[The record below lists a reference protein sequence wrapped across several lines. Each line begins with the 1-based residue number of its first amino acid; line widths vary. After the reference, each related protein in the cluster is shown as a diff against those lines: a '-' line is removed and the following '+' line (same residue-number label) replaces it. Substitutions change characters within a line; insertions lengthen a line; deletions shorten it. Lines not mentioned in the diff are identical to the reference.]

1 MVEPGLE
8 ACVFEFR
15 PNRGYVC
22 RFWSSIGSVD
32 SATAVRGKFLVRVEV
47 TEEFP
52 FLVTKPLPYYYR

>member
-15 PNRGYVC
+15 PNRGYV

-32 SATAVRGKFLVRVEV
+32 SATVVRGKFLVRVEV

-52 FLVTKPLPYYYR
+52 FLVTKPLPYYYG